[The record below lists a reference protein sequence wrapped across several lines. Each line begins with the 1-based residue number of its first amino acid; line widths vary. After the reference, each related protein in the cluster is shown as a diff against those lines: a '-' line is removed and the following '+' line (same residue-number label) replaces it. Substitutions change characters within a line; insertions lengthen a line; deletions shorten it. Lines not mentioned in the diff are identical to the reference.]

1 MSNGYA
7 AREGGQAPA
16 KDAPER
22 PGTEGTKDDEPFS
35 FLALGEKSSK
45 CAKTIA
51 DTKKINTK
59 EFLATVKEIR
69 KVFDFFGSVFSMAFS
84 DIDTK
89 VETIQNRLK
98 ETAGAEED
106 MYLILK
112 WEEEYV
118 AGGAKKNIIDDEKK
132 LPSVTRAINRMCH
145 VVELIYVLFERLVD
159 DKSLEVSKGLKK
171 VYPDTLAKIHG
182 WFVQKTVG
190 MAFSAVPARDKFLK
204 LLGVDEEK
212 LAEVVPDIVKHMK
225 QIDNHIQQDFQKVKV
240 EWNFQ

>member
-7 AREGGQAPA
+7 GREGQAAPPA
-16 KDAPER
+16 
-22 PGTEGTKDDEPFS
+22 TEGTKDDETFS

-51 DTKKINTK
+51 DGQKINTK

-69 KVFDFFGSVFSMAFS
+69 KVFDHFGSVFSMAFS

-89 VETIQNRLK
+89 VETIQLRLK
-98 ETAGAEED
+98 ETDGAEDD
-106 MYLILK
+106 MFLILK
-112 WEEEYV
+112 WEETYV
-118 AGGAKKNIIDDEKK
+118 AGGAKKNMIDDEKK
-132 LPSVTRAINRMCH
+132 QPSVTRAINRMCH

-171 VYPDTLAKIHG
+171 AYPDTLAKIHG
-182 WFVQKTVG
+182 WFIQKTVG

-204 LLGVDEEK
+204 LLGVDEAK

-225 QIDNHIQQDFQKVKV
+225 QIDNHIQRDFEKVKV